1 MYTIALYLAQKG
13 GERAWFQLFV
23 PVLNYDRF
31 KHVFISRVVLITP
44 SKSRGRLYMMSLFIS
59 APHCKLAYLHVAS
72 LSKSYLGTFGKQPC
86 AVLFIESQQKGQT
99 EVQWNPELPLSIALP
114 VVGFLSTDS
123 MGTCSS
129 TSNQLLDMHEEVF
142 LYAVICCHDK
152 STDTVTFSI
161 KIRRYECIEVCR

>member
-1 MYTIALYLAQKG
+1 M
-13 GERAWFQLFV
+13 
-23 PVLNYDRF
+23 
-31 KHVFISRVVLITP
+31 
-44 SKSRGRLYMMSLFIS
+44 
-59 APHCKLAYLHVAS
+59 HVAS

-99 EVQWNPELPLSIALP
+99 EVQRNPELPLSIALP

-129 TSNQLLDMHEEVF
+129 TSNQLLDVHEEVF
-142 LYAVICCHDK
+142 LYAVICCHDT

-161 KIRRYECIEVCR
+161 KIRRYECIEVCRKYAEAIEFHGSSTNSLNQALSPPLWAW